1 VEANALEEKKALA
14 NGFRDDGIFFVGYT
28 DEIFYSIANDIVAET
43 TGVPI
48 RNIRRWKRR
57 ETSKK

>member
-14 NGFRDDGIFFVGYT
+14 NGFRDDGIFT
-28 DEIFYSIANDIVAET
+28 DEIHLNEGVANDIVAET

-48 RNIRRWKRR
+48 RNVRRWTRR
-57 ETSKK
+57 DVSKK